1 MNNLSLSVAQK
12 ADLKIIATI
21 LTEAT
26 NYKLDRNDMIWGKE
40 SWTKTEVLDMMRQS
54 TVFVA
59 KRNEE
64 IVGTVSLKWEDKR
77 IWGEQPPTA
86 GYVHRLAV
94 KDTFHG
100 KNIGKQI
107 IDELAK
113 YVLENGRSI
122 LRLDCEANNF
132 SLCKY
137 YEKLG
142 FNKVGTMQIKTNN
155 YTAALYERLI

>member
-1 MNNLSLSVAQK
+1 MNNLSLSIAR
-12 ADLKIIATI
+12 DSELKKIAAV

-26 NYKLDRNDMIWGKE
+26 NYKLKRSDMIWGKE
-40 SWTKTEVLDMMRQS
+40 SFTETEVLEMMHHS

-59 KRNEE
+59 KKDKE
-64 IVGTVSLKWEDKR
+64 IIGVVSLQWEDER
-77 IWGEQPPTA
+77 IWGGQPPTA

-94 KDTFHG
+94 KDSFHG
-100 KNIGKQI
+100 KNVGKQI
-107 IDELAK
+107 IHELAK

-142 FNKVGTMQIKTNN
+142 FNKVGTIQIKTNN
-155 YTAALYERLI
+155 YNVALYERLI